1 MTKSIEKYSNNYT
14 IQHMHHQ
21 HIFYGGFNEINLL
34 LSMLLLIFLIN
45 LAKVGIFHGG
55 FNEINLLL
63 WMLLL
68 IFLINLAK
76 VGKVWLEVNLL
87 R

>member
-1 MTKSIEKYSNNYT
+1 MY
-14 IQHMHHQ
+14 HQ

-63 WMLLL
+63 
-68 IFLINLAK
+68 
-76 VGKVWLEVNLL
+76 
-87 R
+87 